1 MNLKRLLRPESIAV
15 VGGHQAAEVIRQ
27 CQKMGYDGQIWP
39 IHPKKDEVAGL
50 PVFRSVDDLPAA
62 PDATFIGVNRRLTI
76 GIVEAL
82 AKRGSGGAVC
92 YASGFLE
99 ADAEG
104 GELQGA
110 LLEAAGEMPV
120 LGPNC
125 YGFINYGAGAL
136 LWPDQHGG
144 RCLAQGEKGVALIT
158 QSSNLAINLTM
169 QQRGLPITY
178 ILTAGNQAQVGLSQ
192 LALTALED
200 PQVTALGMHIEGFDS
215 IAGMEKLAARARELN
230 KPVVALKVGKSVQAQ
245 QATMTHTAS
254 LAGSHAASAAFLQR
268 LGIGQVDSIPGLMES
283 LKLLHVH
290 GPLNGY
296 RLCSM
301 SCSGGEASL
310 MADAVQGRKVYYPAL
325 NSVQKAPVEA
335 VLGELVT
342 VDNPLDYH
350 TYIWGDEA
358 GMQAVYQSMME
369 IGFDLSVLLLD
380 FPHPERCDDRDW
392 IVALR
397 AFKAAV
403 KASGAKAAITAT
415 LPENIP
421 EPYITELMQQGV
433 VAISGSE
440 EVVTAAEV
448 AADIGIA
455 WQQPQAA
462 ALPAFTVSGQSAGV
476 GDTLHEDV
484 AKQLLSEYG
493 IAVPQGCRIDSP
505 AAVPEAIAIFG
516 AGRPLVAKQLGI
528 AHKTEDGGVRLNLR
542 DQSQILS
549 AVTDLLNSGH
559 PGLDTPAVLLEAM
572 VQDVVGELIIGVVRD
587 QQFGWVLTLGAG
599 GIWVEVLKDT
609 ATLLIPARRSEIE
622 TALAGLKVAPLFQGY
637 RGAEVGDMATVVE
650 TVMKVQDLVM
660 ARPDLLELDINPLM
674 VCAQNQGAWA
684 ADALIVLD
692 ECQDRR
698 A

>member
-1 MNLKRLLRPESIAV
+1 MNLKRLLRPQSIAV

-27 CQKMGYDGQIWP
+27 CQKIGYNGHIWP
-39 IHPKKDEVAGL
+39 IHPKKDTIEGL
-50 PVFRSVDDLPAA
+50 PVFRSVDELPDS

-76 GIVEAL
+76 GIVAAL
-82 AKRGSGGAVC
+82 AKRGAGGAVC

-104 GELQGA
+104 GELQSA

-144 RCLAQGEKGVALIT
+144 RVLDDGETGVALIT

-215 IAGMEKLAARARELN
+215 LAGMETLAARARELG
-230 KPVVALKVGKSVQAQ
+230 KPIVALKVGKSTQAQ

-254 LAGSHAASAAFLQR
+254 LAGSHAAAAAFLKR
-268 LGIGQVDSIPGLMES
+268 LGIGQVDSIPALMET

-290 GPLNGY
+290 GPLAGY

-310 MADAVQGRKVYYPAL
+310 MADVVQGHKVHYPTLTAA
-325 NSVQKAPVEA
+325 QKAPVEA

-358 GMQAVYQSMME
+358 GMQAAYQAMMS

-397 AFKAAV
+397 AFTAAV

-421 EPYITELMQQGV
+421 EKYINDLMQQGI

-440 EVVTAAEV
+440 EVVNAAEV
-448 AADIGIA
+448 AADIGVA
-455 WQQPQAA
+455 WRQTVAA
-462 ALPAFTVSGQSAGV
+462 PLPALKATDKTNTSLQ
-476 GDTLHEDV
+476 TLNENT
-484 AKQLLSEYG
+484 AKQLLAQQG
-493 IAVPQGCRIDSP
+493 ITVPQGSSVSAVDEISAALNAFP
-505 AAVPEAIAIFG
+505 AG
-516 AGRPLVAKQLGI
+516 TRWVAKQLGI
-528 AHKTEDGGVRLNLR
+528 AHKTEAGGVRLNLT
-542 DQSQILS
+542 DSAQVQSAAADLLS
-549 AVTDLLNSGH
+549 AEGVDE
-559 PGLDTPAVLLEAM
+559 VLIEAM
-572 VQDVVGELIIGVVRD
+572 VQDAVGELIVGVVRD

-609 ATLLIPARRSEIE
+609 ATLLIPAQRSEVE
-622 TALAGLKVAPLFQGY
+622 DALAGLKVAPLFNGY
-637 RGAEVGDMATVVE
+637 RGKPVGDIRAAVDA
-650 TVMKVQDLVM
+650 VMRVQDFVL
-660 ARPDLLELDINPLM
+660 ARPDLVELDINPLM
-674 VCAQNQGAWA
+674 VCAENKGAWA
-684 ADALIVLD
+684 ADALVVLD
-692 ECQDRR
+692 G

>member
-1 MNLKRLLRPESIAV
+1 MNLQRLLRPNAIAV
-15 VGGHQAAEVIRQ
+15 VGGHQAAEVVRQ
-27 CQKMGYDGQIWP
+27 CQKIGYSGHIWP
-39 IHPKKDEVAGL
+39 IHPSKDYIEGL
-50 PVFRSVDDLPAA
+50 PVFRSVDDLPAP

-82 AKRGSGGAVC
+82 AKRGAGGAVC

-104 GELQGA
+104 GQLQGA
-110 LLEAAGEMPV
+110 LLEAAGNMPV

-144 RCLAQGEKGVALIT
+144 RVLGEGEKGVALIT

-200 PQVTALGMHIEGFDS
+200 PQVTALGLHIEGFDS
-215 IAGMEKLAARARELN
+215 VTGMETLAARARDLN
-230 KPVVALKVGKSVQAQ
+230 KPIVALKVGKSAQAQ
-245 QATMTHTAS
+245 QATLTHTAS
-254 LAGSHAASAAFLQR
+254 LAGSHAASTAFLQR
-268 LGIGQVDSIPGLMES
+268 LGIGQVDSIPALMET

-290 GPLNGY
+290 GPLAGY

-310 MADAVQGRKVYYPAL
+310 MADAVQGHKVHYPAL
-325 NSVQKAPVEA
+325 TPEQKAPVEA

-350 TYIWGDEA
+350 TYIWGDET
-358 GMQAVYQSMME
+358 GMQAAYQAMMS
-369 IGFDLSVLLLD
+369 IGFDLSILLLD

-392 IVALR
+392 MVALR
-397 AFKAAV
+397 AFTAAV

-421 EPYITELMQQGV
+421 EPYINDLMQQGI

-448 AADIGIA
+448 AADIGAA
-455 WQQPQAA
+455 WQQNGAEPLA
-462 ALPAFTVSGQSAGV
+462 ALSNQQVNPSTQV
-476 GDTLHEDV
+476 TLYEDA
-484 AKQLLSEYG
+484 AKQLLAEHG
-493 IAVPQGCRIDSP
+493 IAVPPGMSIPLVEEIP
-505 AAVPEAIAIFG
+505 AALHSFP
-516 AGRPLVAKQLGI
+516 AGTRWVVKQLGI
-528 AHKTEDGGVRLNLR
+528 AHKTEAGGVRLNLA
-542 DQSQILS
+542 DSAQVQS
-549 AVTDLLNSGH
+549 AAADLLNTDGV
-559 PGLDTPAVLLEAM
+559 DEVLIEAM
-572 VQDVVGELIIGVVRD
+572 VQDVVGELIVGVVRD
-587 QQFGWVLTLGAG
+587 PQFGWVLTLGAG
-599 GIWVEVLKDT
+599 GIWVEVLQDT
-609 ATLLIPARRSEIE
+609 ATLLIPAQRREVQD
-622 TALAGLKVAPLFQGY
+622 ALAGLKVAPLFNGY
-637 RGAEVGDMATVVE
+637 RGKPAGDMRAAVDVV
-650 TVMKVQDLVM
+650 MRVQDLVL
-660 ARPDLLELDINPLM
+660 ARPDLVELDINPLL
-674 VCAQNQGAWA
+674 VCAEGAWA
-684 ADALIVLD
+684 ADALVQLD
-692 ECQDRR
+692 AIASISSADGKR
-698 A
+698 

>member
-1 MNLKRLLRPESIAV
+1 MDLKRLLHPKSIAV
-15 VGGHQAAEVIRQ
+15 VGGHQAGEVIRQ
-27 CQKMGYDGQIWP
+27 CQKIGYNGYIWP
-39 IHPKKDEVAGL
+39 IHPKKNEIGGL
-50 PVFRSVDDLPAA
+50 PVFRSVDELPTA

-82 AKRGSGGAVC
+82 ARRGAGGAVC

-104 GELQGA
+104 GELQSA
-110 LLEAAGEMPV
+110 LLKAAGDMPL

-125 YGFINYGAGAL
+125 YGFINYGGGAL

-144 RCLAQGEKGVALIT
+144 RCLEEGEKGVALIT

-215 IAGMEKLAARARELN
+215 VVGMEKLAARARVMN
-230 KPVVALKVGKSVQAQ
+230 KPIVALKVGKSTQAQ

-254 LAGSHAASAAFLQR
+254 LAGSHAASAAFLKR
-268 LGIGQVDSIPGLMES
+268 LGIGQVDSIPALMES

-290 GPLNGY
+290 GPLAGY

-325 NSVQKAPVEA
+325 TSEQKAPVEA

-350 TYIWGDEA
+350 TYIWNDEA
-358 GMQAVYQSMME
+358 GMRAAYQAMME
-369 IGFDLSVLLLD
+369 IGFDLNVLLLD
-380 FPHPERCDDRDW
+380 FPHPERCDDCDW

-397 AFKAAV
+397 AFTDAV
-403 KASGAKAAITAT
+403 KASGAKSAITAT

-421 EPYITELMQQGV
+421 EKYITELMQQGI

-448 AADIGIA
+448 AADIGVA
-455 WQQPQAA
+455 WELSVAEPLPVAA
-462 ALPAFTVSGQSAGV
+462 AQSV
-476 GDTLHEDV
+476 EQTTLNEDV
-484 AKQLLSEYG
+484 AKALLSQYG
-493 IAVPQGCRIDSP
+493 IAVPRGIRIESADKVTDAMSFF
-505 AAVPEAIAIFG
+505 ASNK
-516 AGRPLVAKQLGI
+516 PLVAKTLGI
-528 AHKTEDGGVRLNLR
+528 AHKTEAGGVRLNLCGNA
-542 DQSQILS
+542 
-549 AVTDLLNSGH
+549 AVQTAVIDLFGAGVRGSEN
-559 PGLDTPAVLLEAM
+559 AVLLEAM
-572 VQDVVGELIIGVVRD
+572 VQDVVGELIVGVLRD
-587 QQFGWVLTLGAG
+587 KQFGWVLTLGAG

-609 ATLLIPARRSEIE
+609 ATLLIPATRSEVE
-622 TALAGLKVAPLFQGY
+622 VALASLKVAPLFEGY
-637 RGAEVGDMATVVE
+637 RGKPVGDMQAAVE
-650 TVMKVQDLVM
+650 TIMKVQSFVLARSDLV
-660 ARPDLLELDINPLM
+660 ELDINPLM
-674 VCAQNQGAWA
+674 VCAEGQGAWA
-684 ADALIVLD
+684 ADALIVL
-692 ECQDRR
+692 ENS
-698 A
+698 AE